1 MEFVRVRPG
10 MRAPRAGLVVA
21 IGNFDGVHLGH
32 QALVARACALAG
44 RLGAQPS
51 ILTFEPMPLE
61 FLRPDEAP
69 ARVMRLRDKA
79 TALAALGVRL
89 LAVTRFDERLSRS
102 TPAEFE
108 RLLAGE
114 LRARAVVVGAGFR
127 YACGRA
133 GTIDSLSAAGRELG
147 YAVEVVEPVLAGGE
161 RVSSTR
167 LREALAA
174 GDLALARTLTGRP
187 FCIAGRVAHG
197 QRLGRTLGYPTANIR
212 LNRHRVPLSGIYAV
226 RAEVAGVTYPAV
238 ASLGT
243 RPTVA
248 GVEPWLETHLFDFDG
263 DLYGRLL
270 CVEFVAKL
278 RDEARFASLEA
289 LTEQMHADAAAARR
303 ALSTDR

>member
-1 MEFVRVRPG
+1 
-10 MRAPRAGLVVA
+10 
-21 IGNFDGVHLGH
+21 
-32 QALVARACALAG
+32 
-44 RLGAQPS
+44 
-51 ILTFEPMPLE
+51 MPLE
-61 FLRPDEAP
+61 FLRPAEAP
-69 ARVMRLRDKA
+69 ARIMRLRDKA
-79 TALAALGVRL
+79 LALEALGVRI
-89 LAVTRFDERLSRS
+89 LAVTRFDERFSRS

-108 RLLAGE
+108 RLLAGG
-114 LRARAVVVGAGFR
+114 LGARAVVVGAGFR

-133 GTIDSLSAAGRELG
+133 GTVDSLHRAGRELG
-147 YAVEVVEPVLAGGE
+147 FSVEVIEPVLAAGE
-161 RVSSTR
+161 RVSSPR

-174 GDLALARTLTGRP
+174 GDLDLAQALTGRP
-187 FCIAGRVAHG
+187 FRIAGRVGHG

-212 LNRHRVPLSGIYAV
+212 LERHRVPLSGIYAV

-263 DLYGRLL
+263 DLYGRPM

-278 RDEARFASLEA
+278 RDEERFASLAA